1 MKKKEKRHEEET
13 SKAEDVKE
21 KVTKEETES
30 KNADSVIEEV
40 EALDKKKQEY
50 DALWDRFLRLQAEF
64 DNYKKRSYKERVE
77 FIKFANEGLILE
89 LLAILDNFER
99 GIKAAELKKDFDLL
113 HQGVDMISKQ
123 LHVLLESKGLNR
135 IKSVGE
141 RFDPHKHEA
150 VEVIEDEKAQE
161 DVVVDELQPGYTLGG
176 RIIRPARVK
185 VVKRKEAEKQ
195 RSKEVEKEEIE
206 KIEEEEKKEK
216 EEDKKE
222 QIEEKEENKE

>member
-1 MKKKEKRHEEET
+1 MKKKEKKHEEKI
-13 SKAEDVKE
+13 SKEEDIKE
-21 KVTKEETES
+21 KVTEGETGS

-161 DVVVDELQPGYTLGG
+161 DVVVDELQPGYTLNG
-176 RIIRPARVK
+176 RIIRPAKVK
-185 VVKRKEAEKQ
+185 VHKGKEKVNNKNE
-195 RSKEVEKEEIE
+195 REKE
-206 KIEEEEKKEK
+206 
-216 EEDKKE
+216 
-222 QIEEKEENKE
+222 IEEKEEIDNLEDKD